1 MSTRESVATPPG
13 DFSVIAKQS
22 PLHWVSPWPP
32 GSPYYYPPGL
42 VSGQAILFADGGFFV
57 HDASW
62 QSNWGP
68 GADKIS
74 GSHGCVNV
82 PVEAMPFICDWAQPG
97 DLVLIRE

>member
-42 VSGQAILFADGGFFV
+42 VSGQAIHFADGVFFV

-68 GADKIS
+68 GADRIS

-97 DLVLIRE
+97 DQVLIRE